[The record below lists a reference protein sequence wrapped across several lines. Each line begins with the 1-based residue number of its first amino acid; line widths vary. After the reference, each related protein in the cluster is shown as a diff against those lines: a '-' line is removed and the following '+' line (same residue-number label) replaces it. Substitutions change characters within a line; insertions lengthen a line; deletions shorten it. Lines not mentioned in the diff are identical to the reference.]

1 MPTGKLTGR
10 RREIYEFLVSTS
22 RERGFPP
29 TMREIAKAL
38 GLASP
43 STVLHHLR
51 VLEEQGY
58 IEREPAH
65 NRALRPASWHS
76 GATQGARF
84 VPLVGRVAAGAPILA
99 AENLEGYLPLPHG
112 LFSGHELFMLQV
124 QGDSMINAGILEGD
138 YVIVSQQPIAEDGEI
153 VVAMLEDEATVKRLY
168 RRDGH
173 IELRA
178 ENPRMDPILA
188 QDVQVL
194 GKVVGVVRSV
204 S

>member
-10 RREIYEFLVSTS
+10 RREIYEFLVNTS
-22 RERGFPP
+22 RDRGFPP

-51 VLEEQGY
+51 ILEEQGY

-65 NRALRPASWHS
+65 NRALRPSSWRG

-84 VPLVGRVAAGAPILA
+84 IPLVGRVAAGAPILA
-99 AENLEGYLPLPHG
+99 SQNLEGYLPLPHD

-124 QGDSMINAGILEGD
+124 QGDSMINAGILDGD
-138 YVIVSQQPIAEDGEI
+138 YVIVSQQPVAEDGEI
-153 VVAMLEDEATVKRLY
+153 VVALLEDEATVKRLF

-173 IELRA
+173 VELRA
-178 ENPRMDPILA
+178 ENPTMDPILA
-188 QDVQVL
+188 HEVQVL